1 MGTFGSYTGKIHIP
15 EEKRGEF
22 ARQVIK
28 ILNYGGMM
36 QLERISMYGHD
47 MALLK
52 PVEYYPGGKVDF
64 HFNYFEDDGWESA
77 EFDANKSSFYS
88 GKIGGS
94 EFCEVVTAVHF
105 LYEAWDEE
113 WGFAEIDGYIIK
125 ECYFAG
131 WLNHLLGTQF
141 SMKKRFR
148 IWDNV
153 EKFALDRVEDYED
166 PKIGAV
172 LQFIP
177 IGMRYGAGG
186 VEFSDLMYIIHG
198 TESLTD
204 AEIEPDTYPADV
216 YGCKKAL
223 EVFLEKNQNENAVNR
238 IWELVR
244 KNRQERE
251 TIKDAELSDIG
262 RFSLIL
268 PARVIV
274 YLTAELKEESF
285 WECWNELHETVYHD
299 EIMKEYASQQLIA
312 ERKKIVED
320 PIPPVRTSEFL
331 RLNSDDDRLY
341 WWDGTDE
348 VIISEK
354 MDEWLKSLA
363 RSHKE
368 ISQNIAGEAED
379 ADECSENFMKL
390 LVEMDQYY
398 ERIYPFQNMFHEF
411 LQNGSKTE
419 YRAAVKLMKKLS
431 DENREEGKIIEE
443 AGRYWDCTSRD
454 VTHNE
459 GRLRLKRYLSVMAN
473 RRLREKY
480 FGF

>member
-1 MGTFGSYTGKIHIP
+1 MGTFGGYTGEIHIP
-15 EEKRGEF
+15 EEKRDEF

-36 QLERISMYGHD
+36 QLEKISMYGHD

-52 PVEYYPGGKVDF
+52 PVELYPGGKVEF

-77 EFDANKSSFYS
+77 EFDANSGSFYS

-113 WGFAEIDGYIIK
+113 WGFAEIDEYIIK

-131 WLNHLLGTQF
+131 WINHLLGTQF

-153 EKFALDRVEDYED
+153 EKYALERVGHYKDLT
-166 PKIGAV
+166 IGDV

-177 IGMRYGAGG
+177 LGMRYGAGG

-204 AEIEPDTYPADV
+204 DEMEPNTYPADV

-223 EVFLEKNQNENAVNR
+223 EVFWEKNQDKDAVNR

-244 KNRQERE
+244 KDRQERE
-251 TIKDAELSDIG
+251 TIKDTELSDIG

-285 WECWNELHETVYHD
+285 WECWKEMHKSVYHD
-299 EIMKEYASQQLIA
+299 EIMKEYAPQQLIA
-312 ERKKIVED
+312 ERKKFVEE

-331 RLNSDDDRLY
+331 GQNSDDDRLY

-348 VIISEK
+348 VILSEE

-363 RSHKE
+363 LSHKE
-368 ISQNIAGEAED
+368 ISENMAGEPENT
-379 ADECSENFMKL
+379 DEFLKDFLML
-390 LVEMDQYY
+390 LVEIDQYY
-398 ERIYPFQNMFHEF
+398 KRIFPFQNMYYEF

-419 YRAAVKLMKKLS
+419 YRAAVKLLKKLS

-443 AGRYWDCTSRD
+443 AGRDWDCTSRR
-454 VTHNE
+454 VTHNV

-473 RRLREKY
+473 GRLREKY